1 MTSRQIEIT
10 CNSCLHENMES
21 EKDDE
26 ASPWKA
32 PSSVTDPTARRRW
45 SSTAAS
51 LLDNNDEEEEE
62 GFDEPDLLSVSIESI
77 TDSSGE
83 SRAKKQAN
91 DLKNAIEPM
100 IQAESATVSSV
111 VRLTEGMTGMLC
123 SASLEG
129 ADTVVA
135 VKLQGN
141 HRRGDSETEVLQ
153 KSLGVGH
160 CGTAPFCMDP
170 KQTKGPTKDREMP
183 LHDSLTMFDR
193 IDSLNNV
200 SELVLDESDSAL
212 RRSDTLRKNDPVNC
226 AEFNLLDL
234 QQLVATDIMNVL
246 GSSTGVATEWFA
258 TLGAWLVPSGG
269 DSQQRPRRV
278 FRNRCSVRKAQSH
291 RLKELWYKWHSNG
304 SDDSSSKLGNPSGSS
319 DPLNPNPNMPPF
331 RLWSLAVT
339 KSLDDADLLAPF
351 TSVPGAP
358 RSQSFNH
365 DTVIPPMKEVQIF
378 PSEKSKQR
386 TPTPPV
392 DLYYDSDPEIFRVNR
407 RSAAA
412 VSNKDDYISKK
423 PLRWRRRI
431 SLPTPINTT
440 LSVDGRDIVRPLT
453 PKYDMG
459 KGAPS
464 FDIASFDS
472 NVDDRFDL
480 LNDTSVKDFVS
491 VSKA

>member
-1 MTSRQIEIT
+1 
-10 CNSCLHENMES
+10 ME
-21 EKDDE
+21 
-26 ASPWKA
+26 P
-32 PSSVTDPTARRRW
+32 
-45 SSTAAS
+45 
-51 LLDNNDEEEEE
+51 
-62 GFDEPDLLSVSIESI
+62 
-77 TDSSGE
+77 
-83 SRAKKQAN
+83 
-91 DLKNAIEPM
+91 
-100 IQAESATVSSV
+100 
-111 VRLTEGMTGMLC
+111 C
-123 SASLEG
+123 
-129 ADTVVA
+129 
-135 VKLQGN
+135 
-141 HRRGDSETEVLQ
+141 
-153 KSLGVGH
+153 
-160 CGTAPFCMDP
+160 C
-170 KQTKGPTKDREMP
+170 
-183 LHDSLTMFDR
+183 
-193 IDSLNNV
+193 
-200 SELVLDESDSAL
+200 
-212 RRSDTLRKNDPVNC
+212 
-226 AEFNLLDL
+226 
-234 QQLVATDIMNVL
+234 
-246 GSSTGVATEWFA
+246 
-258 TLGAWLVPSGG
+258 
-269 DSQQRPRRV
+269 
-278 FRNRCSVRKAQSH
+278 
-291 RLKELWYKWHSNG
+291 Y
-304 SDDSSSKLGNPSGSS
+304 
-319 DPLNPNPNMPPF
+319 
-331 RLWSLAVT
+331 

-440 LSVDGRDIVRPLT
+440 LSVDGRDVVRPLT